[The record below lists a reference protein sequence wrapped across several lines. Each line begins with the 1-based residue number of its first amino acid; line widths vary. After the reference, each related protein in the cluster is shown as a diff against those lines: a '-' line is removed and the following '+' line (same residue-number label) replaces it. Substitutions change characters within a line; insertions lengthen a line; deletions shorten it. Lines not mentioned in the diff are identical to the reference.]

1 MTDYET
7 YVERYAKARQISEG
21 EAETHKTVQ
30 EVKAYYKDKDTDKV
44 QETHIDVGCGGAK

>member
-1 MTDYET
+1 MIKDYIK
-7 YVERYAKARQISEG
+7 RYSKAREISEA

-30 EVKAYYKDKDTDKV
+30 EVKAYYKDKDADKP